1 MRKIQ
6 KRTIARLYREAI
18 LEYQGCKDRELDSD
32 LIRAVKSDVHIAGQ
46 APGGWVCE
54 EGVLEIYCEN
64 GIRNASDYWVENF
77 EGHTYTVDN
86 IELWANIDDWVNLA
100 LQGMGR
106 PERVYTEPHNS
117 AVLAVHWS

>member
-1 MRKIQ
+1 
-6 KRTIARLYREAI
+6 
-18 LEYQGCKDRELDSD
+18 
-32 LIRAVKSDVHIAGQ
+32 
-46 APGGWVCE
+46 
-54 EGVLEIYCEN
+54 VLEIYCEN

-77 EGHTYTVDN
+77 EGQTYTVDN